1 MSITTTSSHN
11 YFHDN
16 YHRTTMGKESGNG
29 GADANQ
35 EVNKEHSKNIQKF
48 PKVSSYDWFLSFMY
62 PNEIINKGIRPLSY
76 RVTEMTNSRFL
87 GYPEILNVVDFE
99 VDFKY
104 ASKKFYVVFFI
115 LGNF

>member
-1 MSITTTSSHN
+1 MSE
-11 YFHDN
+11 
-16 YHRTTMGKESGNG
+16 ESGSG

-76 RVTEMTNSRFL
+76 RPVSKKLVRDLFHDRAQILRDRVSKIKFQAVWNTDNYGDLANKRTD
-87 GYPEILNVVDFE
+87 GPEIPRTH
-99 VDFKY
+99 
-104 ASKKFYVVFFI
+104 
-115 LGNF
+115 